1 MNFVKTL
8 EKRRGGRYGGDGSVI
23 IAENHIDI
31 RIPDN
36 KVDIKEIG
44 IIKDGIGVVVK
55 PSKLKRKAPNIF
67 TRRVFDSGDIPVEL
81 QGEKYRFR
89 IPGEKISDTEYV
101 FMFKKA
107 KMLNKK

>member
-8 EKRRGGRYGGDGSVI
+8 KPRRGGRYSGDGSVI
-23 IAENHIDI
+23 IADGVIAI
-31 RIPDN
+31 RIPTN
-36 KVDIKEIG
+36 KFSFKEIG
-44 IIKDGIGVVVK
+44 IIKDGIGVELEK
-55 PSKLKRKAPNIF
+55 SSKKRTAPNLF
-67 TRRVFDSGDIPVEL
+67 TRRCFESDDIPVEL